1 MFAEASCPYC
11 GGEIVHEIIVF
22 KGIESIDAG
31 VVIKKSW
38 KKEDFL
44 KSIISSFIEKI
55 EGRKSIPIEEIENII
70 ISHGIKGNL
79 VYDII
84 ERIKLEFGMFE
95 KDGMLV
101 FA

>member
-1 MFAEASCPYC
+1 MFAEALCPYC
-11 GGEIVHEIIVF
+11 GGEIVHEVIVF
-22 KGIESIDAG
+22 KEFENINAEIL
-31 VVIKKSW
+31 IKNSW

-44 KSIISSFIEKI
+44 RKIIDTFIAKI
-55 EGRKSIPIEEIENII
+55 NGRKSIPIEELEDII
-70 ISHGIKGNL
+70 VSHGITGSL

-95 KDGMLV
+95 KDGLLI